1 MITFYSIIWT
11 LINCILMSFVIFILR
26 TRTNFLARYGSSVL
40 SILTI
45 FCIIRILFPIE
56 FPEHQFV
63 IADSY
68 IYSNIIK
75 PFNILLIPSLPE
87 RIFQIFLFI
96 WICGCIFHIIRLSI
110 KSKNVQK
117 IIRENACEKNVRG
130 SEVLAS
136 IDSSCT
142 LPVRTCF
149 GISVP
154 VLAGYFKQGIYLP
167 DYPYTDQELHYIVL
181 HEYTHWKRKDIWK
194 KLLMNTICV
203 LVWWNPAVYSI
214 RKAFSQL
221 LEFNCDKILAKN
233 ISEEDVVD
241 YLDTLRISFA
251 RSQNATITTS
261 LYTIEFVNTSKKAKA
276 TIRQRFDL
284 LLQRNSTIRKK
295 ILPKCIIVLV
305 GAIWM
310 CCSYYFILQTNYN
323 TPEHSLWYKD
333 IFTDKK
339 VINIADDNNAYLEE
353 QKDGSYIFYYDNFS
367 MPVSSEDMKSGLY
380 DFYPIIEYEENKN
393 FIQTII
399 SKITDW
405 IK

>member
-56 FPEHQFV
+56 FPEHQFI

-68 IYSNIIK
+68 IYSTVYKLIQPIFSPRLPDSLMIYVYLLWACGAIFSTLRLIK
-75 PFNILLIPSLPE
+75 E
-87 RIFQIFLFI
+87 
-96 WICGCIFHIIRLSI
+96 SI
-110 KSKNVQK
+110 GVQK
-117 IIRENACEKNVRG
+117 VIRDNTCEEDIHALEILK
-130 SEVLAS
+130 S
-136 IDSSCT
+136 IDSSSNLLVYKCY
-142 LPVRTCF
+142 

-167 DYPYTDQELHYIVL
+167 DYPYTDQELHYIIL

-194 KLLMNTICV
+194 KFFMNIICV

-221 LEFNCDKILAKN
+221 LEFNCDKILTKN

-251 RSQNATITTS
+251 RSKNPTITTN

-284 LLQRNSTIRKK
+284 LLERNSAIRKK

-305 GAIWM
+305 GAVWM
-310 CCSYYFILQTNYN
+310 YCSYYFIWQTKYS
-323 TPEHSLWYKD
+323 TPEQALWRKD

-339 VINIADDNNAYLEE
+339 VANIADNNNAYLEE
-353 QKDGSYIFYYDNFS
+353 QKDGSYIFYYENFS
-367 MPVSSEDMKSGLY
+367 MPVTSEDMKSGLY
-380 DFYPIIEYEENKN
+380 DFYPIIEYEEDKS

-399 SKITDW
+399 STIIDW
-405 IK
+405 IE